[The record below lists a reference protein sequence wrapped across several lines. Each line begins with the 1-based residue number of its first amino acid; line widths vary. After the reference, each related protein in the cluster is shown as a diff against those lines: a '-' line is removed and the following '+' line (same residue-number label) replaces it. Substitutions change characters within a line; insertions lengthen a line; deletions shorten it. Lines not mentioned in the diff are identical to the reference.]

1 MNIGLVV
8 YSYTG
13 NTLSVVKALQAAFEN
28 SGVLSTVETVKAD
41 NEDPNA
47 KSFNLTHKPD
57 IKAYDTLIFA
67 SPVRGF
73 MLSPIMAAYM
83 NQLGSLEGKK
93 VACVVTHH
101 FPFPWLGGNQT
112 ISAMK
117 KIVEAKGGKCVA
129 TGVIDWK
136 SGKRQSQITSL
147 CESLTDIDLWKR

>member
-28 SGVLSTVETVKAD
+28 TGILSTVETVKAD

-47 KSFNLTHKPD
+47 KSFNLTNKPE
-57 IKAYDTLIFA
+57 IGAYETLIFA

-73 MLSPIMAAYM
+73 MLSPIMSTYM
-83 NQLGSLEGKK
+83 NQLDSLAGKK

-112 ISAMK
+112 ISAMR
-117 KIVEAKGGKCVA
+117 KIVEAKGGICVA

-136 SGKRQSQITSL
+136 SRKRQNQITSL
-147 CESLTDIDLWKR
+147 CQSLTDTDLWKR